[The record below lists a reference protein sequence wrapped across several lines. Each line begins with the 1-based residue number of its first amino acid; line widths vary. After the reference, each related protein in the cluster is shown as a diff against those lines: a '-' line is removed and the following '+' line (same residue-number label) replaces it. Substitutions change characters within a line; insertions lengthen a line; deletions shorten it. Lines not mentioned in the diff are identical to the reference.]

1 VSDLRDDPDAQDPGP
16 ATAASRFT
24 GAGAKTA
31 AAASGAGATA
41 SSSDDQ
47 LAGMGS
53 APTSAEMVIS
63 CAAPARNSAARRHG
77 QLAGAADT
85 TVDAPRRASGG
96 PPGGALSMVIENPMS
111 TSPKI
116 TNIADQASRR
126 TWISA

>member
-1 VSDLRDDPDAQDPGP
+1 MSDLRDDPDAQDPGP
-16 ATAASRFT
+16 ATAASRLT

-31 AAASGAGATA
+31 AAASGAGAAA

-77 QLAGAADT
+77 QLGRNGSKIEVATSGAA
-85 TVDAPRRASGG
+85 RA
-96 PPGGALSMVIENPMS
+96 AA
-111 TSPKI
+111 
-116 TNIADQASRR
+116 IAARSLVR
-126 TWISA
+126 